1 MNYIKNILL
10 FLFAGS
16 QLSTIAGQEKV
27 VPFAF
32 GDMDQWVVREIQELS
47 LIHI

>member
-1 MNYIKNILL
+1 MSPIKNILL

-16 QLSTIAGQEKV
+16 QLSTMAGQEKV

-32 GDMDQWVVREIQELS
+32 GDMDQWVVREIRD
-47 LIHI
+47 HRR